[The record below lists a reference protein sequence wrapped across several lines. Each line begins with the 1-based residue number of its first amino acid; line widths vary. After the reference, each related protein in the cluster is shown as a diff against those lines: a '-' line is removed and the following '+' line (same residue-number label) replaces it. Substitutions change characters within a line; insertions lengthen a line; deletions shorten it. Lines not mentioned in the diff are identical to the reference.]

1 MECVICSN
9 KATRHV
15 YVSYS
20 RHGLEGVERASG
32 KIYACEQH
40 LKMVQEMSGVEWK
53 LFLRPEAPPAS
64 SPLASTVTE
73 ESRPAN
79 SGAAEPQVKAR
90 EENSQAEIPFE
101 PQRTE
106 SNGHG
111 NGVT

>member
-32 KIYACEQH
+32 KIYTCEQH
-40 LKMVQEMSGVEWK
+40 LKMVKEMSGAEWK
-53 LFLRPEAPPAS
+53 LFMRPEAPPAS
-64 SPLASTVTE
+64 AG
-73 ESRPAN
+73 
-79 SGAAEPQVKAR
+79 SGAIEPVKAR
-90 EENSQAEIPFE
+90 EETSGQTEIPFE
-101 PQRTE
+101 AIEPQ